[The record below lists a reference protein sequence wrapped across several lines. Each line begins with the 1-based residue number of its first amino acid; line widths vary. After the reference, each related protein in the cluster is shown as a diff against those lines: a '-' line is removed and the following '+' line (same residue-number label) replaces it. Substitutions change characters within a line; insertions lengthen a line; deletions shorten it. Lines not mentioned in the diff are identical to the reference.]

1 MSSILGDIP
10 VIGSLFGGSDS
21 GSGLFGSSGLLGDV
35 GSMTGITQMIEE
47 LIIIYIVLQ
56 VVFKLIDKI

>member
-10 VIGSLFGGSDS
+10 VVGSLLGGSDS
-21 GSGLFGSSGLLGDV
+21 SGGLFGSSGLLGDI